1 MTKMTGIDALMAVL
15 DSYDVEY
22 VFGNPG
28 STEVVFMDALYEHPR
43 IKYMLALHETVAMGM
58 AGGYSWASGK
68 TGFVNVHTAPGV
80 ANAISALYN
89 ANVADFN
96 IVLTAGQQDTRLI
109 QREPGLTGDLV
120 SMTKPFTKWSAEVQH
135 PQDIPLMMHRAFK
148 MSGQTPQGPTFLSL
162 PQDVLSREAD
172 IEVGRPSWIP
182 SGLRPDPE
190 AIDRAAT
197 LLAGAKSPVLFLGFR
212 VSRCGALG
220 EAVELAELIGARVTE
235 NRIRAETA
243 FPTDH
248 PLFEGGMWTDVP
260 NAPDV
265 LKDADVVMAIG
276 ANFISQLFYTSDQ
289 IVNPASKVIHLDTD
303 PWEIGKNQPTDIGI
317 LADIKAALRELL
329 TAVSGKMTGDDRA
342 GAQERVSHISDANQ
356 RRREVIWEQAQS
368 GGNAEPM
375 SASRLMLGLKEAIP
389 PDTVIVDGG
398 ITSSMALRDLLDFGD
413 AESYLAVR
421 DNDGSLGDAL
431 PMAMGVK
438 LALPDRPVVGVVGD
452 GNAMYSIQG
461 LWTAAHHQ
469 IPVVWV
475 ICNNATYRI
484 LKLNS
489 MRVLGP
495 EAREKLHSV
504 DLGGPALNFA
514 KIAESLGIDGVQV
527 TRGDEVRP
535 AIERALALGKP
546 ALVDAVIDGSF

>member
-162 PQDVLSREAD
+162 PARRVKPGRQHRGRATIVDT
-172 IEVGRPSWIP
+172 VGPK
-182 SGLRPDPE
+182 RPDPE
-190 AIDRAAT
+190 AIDRAAA
-197 LLAGAKSPVLFLGFR
+197 LLAGARSPVLFLGFR

-276 ANFISQLFYTSDQ
+276 ANFISQLFYTSDH

-329 TAVSGKMTGDDRA
+329 TAVSEKMTSDDKA
-342 GAQERVSHISDANQ
+342 GARERVSQHL
-356 RRREVIWEQAQS
+356 RRQPAEGERSS
-368 GGNAEPM
+368 GNRPKAAVTPNRCPPR
-375 SASRLMLGLKEAIP
+375 ASCW
-389 PDTVIVDGG
+389 D
-398 ITSSMALRDLLDFGD
+398 
-413 AESYLAVR
+413 
-421 DNDGSLGDAL
+421 
-431 PMAMGVK
+431 
-438 LALPDRPVVGVVGD
+438 
-452 GNAMYSIQG
+452 
-461 LWTAAHHQ
+461 
-469 IPVVWV
+469 
-475 ICNNATYRI
+475 
-484 LKLNS
+484 
-489 MRVLGP
+489 
-495 EAREKLHSV
+495 
-504 DLGGPALNFA
+504 
-514 KIAESLGIDGVQV
+514 
-527 TRGDEVRP
+527 
-535 AIERALALGKP
+535 
-546 ALVDAVIDGSF
+546 

>member
-1 MTKMTGIDALMAVL
+1 MPRMTGIDALMAVL
-15 DSYDVEY
+15 DAHEVEY

-28 STEVVFMDALYEHPR
+28 TTEVVFMDALYEHPR

-58 AGGYSWASGK
+58 AGGYSWASRK

-96 IVLTAGQQDTRLI
+96 MVVTAGQQDTRLI
-109 QREPGLTGDLV
+109 QREPGLSGDLV
-120 SMTKPFTKWSAEVQH
+120 GMTKAFTKWSAEIQH
-135 PQDIPLMMHRAFK
+135 PQDVPLMMHRAFK
-148 MSGQTPQGPTFLSL
+148 MSNQQPQGPTFLSL

-172 IEVGRPSWIP
+172 IKVGRPTWVAP
-182 SGLRPDPE
+182 GLRPDPA
-190 AIDRAAT
+190 AIDQAAT
-197 LLAGAKSPVLFLGFR
+197 LLANAKSPVLFLGFR

-220 EAVELAELIGARVTE
+220 EAVELAELVGARVTE
-235 NRIRAETA
+235 NRIRAENA
-243 FPTDH
+243 FPSDH

-260 NAPDV
+260 KAHEV
-265 LKDADVVMAIG
+265 LKDADVVMSIG
-276 ANFISQLFYTSDQ
+276 ANFVSQLFYTADE

-317 LADIKAALRELL
+317 LADIKAALVELNV
-329 TAVSGKMTGDDRA
+329 AVAEKMTGDQKA
-342 GAQERVSHISDANQ
+342 GARERAALIADANQ
-356 RRREVIWEQAQS
+356 RRREVIWERAHGS
-368 GGNAEPM
+368 RDSDPM
-375 SASRLMLGLKEAIP
+375 SDYRLMMELKDAIP
-389 PDTVIVDGG
+389 RDTVIVDGG
-398 ITSSMALRDLLDFGD
+398 ITASMALRDLIDFGD

-438 LALPDRPVVGVVGD
+438 LAWPDRPVVGVVGD

-484 LKLNS
+484 LKLNT

-495 EAREKLHSV
+495 EARAKLHSV

-514 KIAESLGIDGVQV
+514 KIAQSLGIDGVQV
-527 TRGDEVRP
+527 TKGDEVRP
-535 AIERALALGKP
+535 AIERALAAGKP
-546 ALVDAVIDGSF
+546 AVVDAVIDGSF

>member
-1 MTKMTGIDALMAVL
+1 MAKMTGVDALMAVL

-28 STEVVFMDALYEHPR
+28 STEVVFMDALYQHPR

-148 MSGQTPQGPTFLSL
+148 MSGQIPQGPTFLSL

-220 EAVELAELIGARVTE
+220 ESVELAELIGARVTE

-329 TAVSGKMTGDDRA
+329 TAVSEKMTGDDKA
-342 GAQERVSHISDANQ
+342 GARERVSHISDANR
-356 RRREVIWEQAQS
+356 RRREVIWERAQS

-375 SASRLMLGLKEAIP
+375 PASRLMLGLKEAIP

-398 ITSSMALRDLLDFGD
+398 ITSSMALRDLRDFGD

-535 AIERALALGKP
+535 AIERALAIGKP

>member
-1 MTKMTGIDALMAVL
+1 MAKMTGIDALMQVL

-28 STEVVFMDALYEHPR
+28 STEVVFMDALYQHPR

-120 SMTKPFTKWSAEVQH
+120 GMTKPFTKWSAEVQH

-172 IEVGRPSWIP
+172 IEVGHPSWIP

-190 AIDRAAT
+190 AIERAAT

-243 FPTDH
+243 FPSDH

-329 TAVSGKMTGDDRA
+329 TAVSEKMTGDDRA
-342 GAQERVSHISDANQ
+342 GARERVSSISDANR
-356 RRREVIWEQAQS
+356 RRREVIWERAQS
-368 GGNAEPM
+368 GGNAQPM
-375 SASRLMLGLKEAIP
+375 RDSSLMLGLKEAIP

-504 DLGGPALNFA
+504 DLGGPPLNFA

>member
-120 SMTKPFTKWSAEVQH
+120 GMTKPFTKWSAEVQH

-329 TAVSGKMTGDDRA
+329 TAVSEKMTGDDKA
-342 GAQERVSHISDANQ
+342 GARERVSSISDANR

-389 PDTVIVDGG
+389 SDTVIVDGG

-514 KIAESLGIDGVQV
+514 KVAESLGVDGVQV

>member
-1 MTKMTGIDALMAVL
+1 MAKMTGVDALMAVL

-28 STEVVFMDALYEHPR
+28 STEVVFMDALYQHPR

-197 LLAGAKSPVLFLGFR
+197 MLAGAKSPVLFLGFR

-243 FPTDH
+243 FPSDH

-329 TAVSGKMTGDDRA
+329 TAVSEKMTGDDRA
-342 GAQERVSHISDANQ
+342 GARERVSRISDANH

-375 SASRLMLGLKEAIP
+375 PASRLMLGLKEAIP

-514 KIAESLGIDGVQV
+514 RIAESLGIDGVQV

>member
-1 MTKMTGIDALMAVL
+1 MAKMTGVDALMAVL

-28 STEVVFMDALYEHPR
+28 STEVVFMDALYQHPR

-197 LLAGAKSPVLFLGFR
+197 MLAGAKSPVLFLGFR

-329 TAVSGKMTGDDRA
+329 TAVSEKMTGDDKA
-342 GAQERVSHISDANQ
+342 GARERVSRISDAN
-356 RRREVIWEQAQS
+356 RRGREVIWERAQS
-368 GGNAEPM
+368 GGNTEPM

-504 DLGGPALNFA
+504 DLGGPPLNFA
-514 KIAESLGIDGVQV
+514 RIAESLGIDGVQV

>member
-1 MTKMTGIDALMAVL
+1 MAKMTGIDALMAVL

-28 STEVVFMDALYEHPR
+28 STEVVFMDALYQHPR

-120 SMTKPFTKWSAEVQH
+120 GMTKPFTKWSAEVQH

-197 LLAGAKSPVLFLGFR
+197 MLAGAKSPVLFLGFR

-220 EAVELAELIGARVTE
+220 EAVALAELIGARVTE

-329 TAVSGKMTGDDRA
+329 TAVSDKMTGDDRA
-342 GAQERVSHISDANQ
+342 GARERVSRISDANR
-356 RRREVIWEQAQS
+356 RRREVIWERAQS

>member
-1 MTKMTGIDALMAVL
+1 MAKMTGVDALMAVL

-28 STEVVFMDALYEHPR
+28 STEVVFMDALYQHPR

-243 FPTDH
+243 FPSDH

-329 TAVSGKMTGDDRA
+329 AAVSEKMTGDDRA
-342 GAQERVSHISDANQ
+342 GARERVSRISDANR
-356 RRREVIWEQAQS
+356 RRREVIWERAQS

>member
-1 MTKMTGIDALMAVL
+1 
-15 DSYDVEY
+15 
-22 VFGNPG
+22 
-28 STEVVFMDALYEHPR
+28 
-43 IKYMLALHETVAMGM
+43 
-58 AGGYSWASGK
+58 
-68 TGFVNVHTAPGV
+68 
-80 ANAISALYN
+80 
-89 ANVADFN
+89 
-96 IVLTAGQQDTRLI
+96 
-109 QREPGLTGDLV
+109 
-120 SMTKPFTKWSAEVQH
+120 
-135 PQDIPLMMHRAFK
+135 
-148 MSGQTPQGPTFLSL
+148 
-162 PQDVLSREAD
+162 
-172 IEVGRPSWIP
+172 
-182 SGLRPDPE
+182 
-190 AIDRAAT
+190 
-197 LLAGAKSPVLFLGFR
+197 
-212 VSRCGALG
+212 
-220 EAVELAELIGARVTE
+220 
-235 NRIRAETA
+235 
-243 FPTDH
+243 
-248 PLFEGGMWTDVP
+248 
-260 NAPDV
+260 
-265 LKDADVVMAIG
+265 
-276 ANFISQLFYTSDQ
+276 
-289 IVNPASKVIHLDTD
+289 
-303 PWEIGKNQPTDIGI
+303 
-317 LADIKAALRELL
+317 
-329 TAVSGKMTGDDRA
+329 
-342 GAQERVSHISDANQ
+342 
-356 RRREVIWEQAQS
+356 
-368 GGNAEPM
+368 M

-389 PDTVIVDGG
+389 SDTVIVDGG

>member
-329 TAVSGKMTGDDRA
+329 TAVSEKMTGDDKA
-342 GAQERVSHISDANQ
+342 GARERVSSISDANR

-421 DNDGSLGDAL
+421 DNDGSLGDACRWL
-431 PMAMGVK
+431 WASSSPCLIGRWWGWWGTGT
-438 LALPDRPVVGVVGD
+438 PCTRYRGCGRRPITR
-452 GNAMYSIQG
+452 YPWFG
-461 LWTAAHHQ
+461 LSATTPRTA
-469 IPVVWV
+469 
-475 ICNNATYRI
+475 
-484 LKLNS
+484 S
-489 MRVLGP
+489 
-495 EAREKLHSV
+495 
-504 DLGGPALNFA
+504 
-514 KIAESLGIDGVQV
+514 
-527 TRGDEVRP
+527 
-535 AIERALALGKP
+535 
-546 ALVDAVIDGSF
+546 

>member
-1 MTKMTGIDALMAVL
+1 MAKMTGVDALMAVL

-28 STEVVFMDALYEHPR
+28 STEVVFMDALYQHPR

-120 SMTKPFTKWSAEVQH
+120 GMTKPFTKWSAEVQH

-162 PQDVLSREAD
+162 PQNVLSRDAD

-190 AIDRAAT
+190 AIDRAAA

-289 IVNPASKVIHLDTD
+289 IVNPTSKVIHLDTD

-342 GAQERVSHISDANQ
+342 GARERVSHISDANR
-356 RRREVIWEQAQS
+356 RRREVIWERAQS

-495 EAREKLHSV
+495 EARDKLHSV

-514 KIAESLGIDGVQV
+514 RIAESMGIDGVQV

>member
-1 MTKMTGIDALMAVL
+1 MAKMTGVDALMAVL

-28 STEVVFMDALYEHPR
+28 STEVVFMDALYQHPR

-235 NRIRAETA
+235 TASGPRPHFPPTIPYSRAA
-243 FPTDH
+243 CGPTC
-248 PLFEGGMWTDVP
+248 
-260 NAPDV
+260 
-265 LKDADVVMAIG
+265 
-276 ANFISQLFYTSDQ
+276 
-289 IVNPASKVIHLDTD
+289 
-303 PWEIGKNQPTDIGI
+303 
-317 LADIKAALRELL
+317 
-329 TAVSGKMTGDDRA
+329 
-342 GAQERVSHISDANQ
+342 
-356 RRREVIWEQAQS
+356 
-368 GGNAEPM
+368 PM
-375 SASRLMLGLKEAIP
+375 PRK
-389 PDTVIVDGG
+389 
-398 ITSSMALRDLLDFGD
+398 
-413 AESYLAVR
+413 
-421 DNDGSLGDAL
+421 
-431 PMAMGVK
+431 
-438 LALPDRPVVGVVGD
+438 
-452 GNAMYSIQG
+452 
-461 LWTAAHHQ
+461 
-469 IPVVWV
+469 
-475 ICNNATYRI
+475 
-484 LKLNS
+484 
-489 MRVLGP
+489 
-495 EAREKLHSV
+495 
-504 DLGGPALNFA
+504 
-514 KIAESLGIDGVQV
+514 
-527 TRGDEVRP
+527 
-535 AIERALALGKP
+535 
-546 ALVDAVIDGSF
+546 

>member
-1 MTKMTGIDALMAVL
+1 MAKMTGVDALMAVL

-68 TGFVNVHTAPGV
+68 TGFVNVHTAPGI

-120 SMTKPFTKWSAEVQH
+120 GMTKPFTKWSAEVQH

-317 LADIKAALRELL
+317 LADIKTALRELL
-329 TAVSGKMTGDDRA
+329 AAVSGKMTENDRA
-342 GAQERVSHISDANQ
+342 GARERVSSISDANR
-356 RRREVIWEQAQS
+356 RRREVIWERAQS

-375 SASRLMLGLKEAIP
+375 SSSRLMLGLKEAIP

>member
-1 MTKMTGIDALMAVL
+1 MAKMTGVDALMAVL

-28 STEVVFMDALYEHPR
+28 STEVVFMDALYQHPR

-197 LLAGAKSPVLFLGFR
+197 MLAEAKNPVLFLGFR

-243 FPTDH
+243 FPSDH

-329 TAVSGKMTGDDRA
+329 TAVSEKMTGDDKA
-342 GAQERVSHISDANQ
+342 GARERVSRISDANR
-356 RRREVIWEQAQS
+356 RRREVIWERAQS

-375 SASRLMLGLKEAIP
+375 PASRLMLGLKEAIP

-514 KIAESLGIDGVQV
+514 RIAESLGIDGVQV

>member
-1 MTKMTGIDALMAVL
+1 MAKMTGVDALMAVL

-28 STEVVFMDALYEHPR
+28 STEVVFMDVLYQHPR

-120 SMTKPFTKWSAEVQH
+120 GMTKPFTKWSAEVQH
-135 PQDIPLMMHRAFK
+135 PQDVPLMMHRAFK

-182 SGLRPDPE
+182 SGLRPDPK

-243 FPTDH
+243 FPSDH

-329 TAVSGKMTGDDRA
+329 TAVSEKMTGDDRA
-342 GAQERVSHISDANQ
+342 GARERVSSISDANR
-356 RRREVIWEQAQS
+356 RRREVIWERAQS
-368 GGNAEPM
+368 GGNAQPM
-375 SASRLMLGLKEAIP
+375 SSSSLMLGLKEAIP

-398 ITSSMALRDLLDFGD
+398 ITSSMVLRDLLDFGD

-504 DLGGPALNFA
+504 DLGGPVLNFA

>member
-1 MTKMTGIDALMAVL
+1 MAKMTGIDALMAVL

-28 STEVVFMDALYEHPR
+28 STEVVFMDALYQHPR

-148 MSGQTPQGPTFLSL
+148 MSGQIPQGPTFLSL

-220 EAVELAELIGARVTE
+220 ESVELAELIGARVTE

-329 TAVSGKMTGDDRA
+329 TAVSEKMTGDDKA
-342 GAQERVSHISDANQ
+342 GARERVSHISDANR
-356 RRREVIWEQAQS
+356 RRREVIWERAQS

-375 SASRLMLGLKEAIP
+375 PASRLMLGLKEAIP

-535 AIERALALGKP
+535 AIERALTIGKP

>member
-1 MTKMTGIDALMAVL
+1 MAKMTGVDALMAVL

-28 STEVVFMDALYEHPR
+28 STEVVFMDALYQHPR

-120 SMTKPFTKWSAEVQH
+120 GMTKPFTKWSAEVQH

-190 AIDRAAT
+190 AIDRAAA

-289 IVNPASKVIHLDTD
+289 IVNPASTVIHLDTD
-303 PWEIGKNQPTDIGI
+303 PWEIGKNQPTDVGI

-329 TAVSGKMTGDDRA
+329 TAVSGKMTENDRV
-342 GAQERVSHISDANQ
+342 GARERVSIISDANR

-368 GGNAEPM
+368 GGNTEPM
-375 SASRLMLGLKEAIP
+375 RDSSLMLGLKEAIP
-389 PDTVIVDGG
+389 PDTVIVDEG

-438 LALPDRPVVGVVGD
+438 LALPNRPVVGVVGD

-504 DLGGPALNFA
+504 DLGGPPLNFA
-514 KIAESLGIDGVQV
+514 RIAESLGIDGVQV

-546 ALVDAVIDGSF
+546 ALVDAVIDGSC

>member
-1 MTKMTGIDALMAVL
+1 MARMTGIDALMAVL
-15 DSYDVEY
+15 DSYEVEY

-43 IKYMLALHETVAMGM
+43 IKYMLALHETVALGM

-96 IVLTAGQQDTRLI
+96 IVLAAGQQDTRLI

-135 PQDIPLMMHRAFK
+135 PEDVPLMMHRAFK

-172 IEVGRPSWIP
+172 IEVGGPSWIP

-197 LLAGAKSPVLFLGFR
+197 LLAGAKSPVMFLGFR

-329 TAVSGKMTGDDRA
+329 TAVSEKMTEDDRA
-342 GAQERVSHISDANQ
+342 GARERVSRISDANQ
-356 RRREVIWEQAQS
+356 RRREVIWEGAQS

-375 SASRLMLGLKEAIP
+375 PASRLMLGLKEAIP

>member
-120 SMTKPFTKWSAEVQH
+120 GMTKPFTKWSAEVQH

-243 FPTDH
+243 FPSDH

-356 RRREVIWEQAQS
+356 RRREVIWERAQS

-514 KIAESLGIDGVQV
+514 KIAESLGVDGVQV

>member
-1 MTKMTGIDALMAVL
+1 MAKMTGIDALMAVL

-28 STEVVFMDALYEHPR
+28 STEVVFMDALFEHPR

-220 EAVELAELIGARVTE
+220 EAVKLAELIGARVTE

-248 PLFEGGMWTDVP
+248 LLFEGGMWTDVP
-260 NAPDV
+260 NAAEV
-265 LKDADVVMAIG
+265 MKDADVVMAIG

-317 LADIKAALRELL
+317 LADIKAALGELL
-329 TAVSGKMTGDDRA
+329 AAVSEKMTGDERA
-342 GAQERVSHISDANQ
+342 GARERVSSISDANR

-514 KIAESLGIDGVQV
+514 RIAESLGIDGVQV
-527 TRGDEVRP
+527 TRGDEVQP

>member
-1 MTKMTGIDALMAVL
+1 MAKMTGVDALMAVL

-28 STEVVFMDALYEHPR
+28 STEVVFMDALYQHPR

-148 MSGQTPQGPTFLSL
+148 MSRQTPQGPTFLSL

-190 AIDRAAT
+190 AIDRAAA

-243 FPTDH
+243 FPSDH

-329 TAVSGKMTGDDRA
+329 AAVSERMMGDDKA
-342 GAQERVSHISDANQ
+342 GAQERVSSISDANR
-356 RRREVIWEQAQS
+356 RRREVIWERAQS
-368 GGNAEPM
+368 GGNSQPM
-375 SASRLMLGLKEAIP
+375 RDSSLMLGLKEAIP

-504 DLGGPALNFA
+504 DLGRPPLNFA

>member
-1 MTKMTGIDALMAVL
+1 
-15 DSYDVEY
+15 
-22 VFGNPG
+22 
-28 STEVVFMDALYEHPR
+28 MDALYEHPR

-96 IVLTAGQQDTRLI
+96 MVVTAGQQDTRLI
-109 QREPGLTGDLV
+109 QREPGLSGDLV
-120 SMTKPFTKWSAEVQH
+120 SMTRPFTKWSAEIQH
-135 PQDIPLMMHRAFK
+135 PQDVPLMMHRAFK
-148 MSGQTPQGPTFLSL
+148 MSSQQPQGPTFLSL

-172 IEVGRPSWIP
+172 IEVGRPTWVA
-182 SGLRPDPE
+182 SGLRPDPA
-190 AIDRAAT
+190 AIDQAAT
-197 LLAGAKSPVLFLGFR
+197 LLAGAKSPALFLGFR

-220 EAVELAELIGARVTE
+220 EAVELAELVGARVTE
-235 NRIRAETA
+235 NRIRAENA
-243 FPTDH
+243 FPSDH

-260 NAPDV
+260 KAHEV
-265 LKDADVVMAIG
+265 LKDADVVMSIG
-276 ANFISQLFYTSDQ
+276 ANFVSQLFYTPEE
-289 IVNPASKVIHLDTD
+289 IINPSSKVIHLDTD

-317 LADIKAALRELL
+317 LADIKAALSELNR
-329 TAVSGKMTGDDRA
+329 AVEEKMTGDDKAAAR
-342 GAQERVSHISDANQ
+342 ERSARIADSNR
-356 RRREVIWEQAQS
+356 RRREVIWERAHGRRDS
-368 GGNAEPM
+368 EPM
-375 SASRLMLGLKEAIP
+375 PDSRLMMELKEAIP
-389 PDTVIVDGG
+389 RDTVIVDGG
-398 ITSSMALRDLLDFGD
+398 ITASMALRDLIDFGD

-421 DNDGSLGDAL
+421 DNDGSLGDVL

-438 LALPDRPVVGVVGD
+438 LAWPDRPVVGVVGD

-484 LKLNS
+484 LKLNT

-527 TRGDEVRP
+527 TKGDEVRP
-535 AIERALALGKP
+535 AIERALASGRP

>member
-265 LKDADVVMAIG
+265 LRDADVVMAIG

-342 GAQERVSHISDANQ
+342 GARERVSSISDANR

-389 PDTVIVDGG
+389 SDTVIVDGG

-514 KIAESLGIDGVQV
+514 KVAESLGVDGVQV

>member
-1 MTKMTGIDALMAVL
+1 MAKMTGVDALIAVL

-28 STEVVFMDALYEHPR
+28 STEVVFMDALYQHPR

-80 ANAISALYN
+80 ANAVSALYN

-120 SMTKPFTKWSAEVQH
+120 GMTKPFTKWSAEVQH

-172 IEVGRPSWIP
+172 IEVERPSWIP

-190 AIDRAAT
+190 AIDRAAA

-243 FPTDH
+243 FPSDH

-276 ANFISQLFYTSDQ
+276 ANFISQLFYTSDH

-329 TAVSGKMTGDDRA
+329 AAVSEKMTGDDKA
-342 GAQERVSHISDANQ
+342 GARERVSSISDANR
-356 RRREVIWEQAQS
+356 RRREVIWERAQS
-368 GGNAEPM
+368 GGNSQPM
-375 SASRLMLGLKEAIP
+375 RDSSLMLGLKEAIP

-452 GNAMYSIQG
+452 GNAIYSIQG

>member
-1 MTKMTGIDALMAVL
+1 MAKMTGVDALMAVL

-28 STEVVFMDALYEHPR
+28 STEVVFMDALYQHPR

-96 IVLTAGQQDTRLI
+96 ILLTAGQQDTRLI

-148 MSGQTPQGPTFLSL
+148 MSAQTPQGPTFLSL

-190 AIDRAAT
+190 AIDRAAA

-317 LADIKAALRELL
+317 LADIKAALRKLL
-329 TAVSGKMTGDDRA
+329 AAVSQKMTGDDKA
-342 GAQERVSHISDANQ
+342 GARERVSSISDANR
-356 RRREVIWEQAQS
+356 RRREVIWERAQIDD
-368 GGNAEPM
+368 NAEPM
-375 SASRLMLGLKEAIP
+375 PASRLMLGLKEAIP

-514 KIAESLGIDGVQV
+514 RIAESLGIDGVQV

>member
-1 MTKMTGIDALMAVL
+1 MAKMTGVDALMAVL

-28 STEVVFMDALYEHPR
+28 STEVVFMDALYQHPR

-120 SMTKPFTKWSAEVQH
+120 GMTKPFTKWSAEVHH
-135 PQDIPLMMHRAFK
+135 PQDVPLLMHRAFK

-243 FPTDH
+243 FPSDH

-329 TAVSGKMTGDDRA
+329 TAVSEKMTGDDRP
-342 GAQERVSHISDANQ
+342 GARERVSSISDANR
-356 RRREVIWEQAQS
+356 RRREVIWERAQS
-368 GGNAEPM
+368 VGNSQPM
-375 SASRLMLGLKEAIP
+375 RDSSLMLGLKEAIP

>member
-329 TAVSGKMTGDDRA
+329 TAVSEKMTGDDKA
-342 GAQERVSHISDANQ
+342 GARERVSHISDANR

-514 KIAESLGIDGVQV
+514 KIAESLGVDGVQV

>member
-1 MTKMTGIDALMAVL
+1 
-15 DSYDVEY
+15 
-22 VFGNPG
+22 
-28 STEVVFMDALYEHPR
+28 
-43 IKYMLALHETVAMGM
+43 M

-260 NAPDV
+260 NALDV
-265 LKDADVVMAIG
+265 MKDADVVMAIG

-329 TAVSGKMTGDDRA
+329 IVVSAKMTGDDRA
-342 GAQERVSHISDANQ
+342 GARERVSSISDANH

-368 GGNAEPM
+368 SGNAEPM
-375 SASRLMLGLKEAIP
+375 RDSSLMLGLKEAIP

-398 ITSSMALRDLLDFGD
+398 ITSSMALRDLLDFGMR
-413 AESYLAVR
+413 SRTSRFGTTTAVSGTHCR
-421 DNDGSLGDAL
+421 WRWASSSHCPTGRLWGWWGTGT
-431 PMAMGVK
+431 PCTRYRGCGR
-438 LALPDRPVVGVVGD
+438 RP
-452 GNAMYSIQG
+452 I
-461 LWTAAHHQ
+461 TR
-469 IPVVWV
+469 
-475 ICNNATYRI
+475 YRW
-484 LKLNS
+484 S
-489 MRVLGP
+489 G
-495 EAREKLHSV
+495 
-504 DLGGPALNFA
+504 
-514 KIAESLGIDGVQV
+514 
-527 TRGDEVRP
+527 
-535 AIERALALGKP
+535 
-546 ALVDAVIDGSF
+546 

>member
-1 MTKMTGIDALMAVL
+1 M
-15 DSYDVEY
+15 
-22 VFGNPG
+22 
-28 STEVVFMDALYEHPR
+28 
-43 IKYMLALHETVAMGM
+43 
-58 AGGYSWASGK
+58 
-68 TGFVNVHTAPGV
+68 
-80 ANAISALYN
+80 
-89 ANVADFN
+89 
-96 IVLTAGQQDTRLI
+96 
-109 QREPGLTGDLV
+109 
-120 SMTKPFTKWSAEVQH
+120 
-135 PQDIPLMMHRAFK
+135 
-148 MSGQTPQGPTFLSL
+148 
-162 PQDVLSREAD
+162 LSREAD

-342 GAQERVSHISDANQ
+342 GARERVSHISDANR

-514 KIAESLGIDGVQV
+514 KIAESLGVDGVQV

>member
-1 MTKMTGIDALMAVL
+1 MAKMTGVDALMAVL

-28 STEVVFMDALYEHPR
+28 STEVVFMDALYQHPR

-329 TAVSGKMTGDDRA
+329 TAVSEKMTGDDRA
-342 GAQERVSHISDANQ
+342 GARERVSSISDANQ

-375 SASRLMLGLKEAIP
+375 PASRLMLGLKEAIP

>member
-1 MTKMTGIDALMAVL
+1 MAKMTGIDALMAVL

-356 RRREVIWEQAQS
+356 RRREVIWERAQS

-535 AIERALALGKP
+535 AIERALASGKP

>member
-1 MTKMTGIDALMAVL
+1 MAKMTGVDALMAVL

-120 SMTKPFTKWSAEVQH
+120 GMTKPFTKWSAEVQH
-135 PQDIPLMMHRAFK
+135 PQDVPLMMHRAFK

-317 LADIKAALRELL
+317 LADIKTALRELL
-329 TAVSGKMTGDDRA
+329 AAVSGKMTENDRA
-342 GAQERVSHISDANQ
+342 GARERVSSISDANQ

-375 SASRLMLGLKEAIP
+375 PASRLMLGLKEAIP

>member
-342 GAQERVSHISDANQ
+342 GARERVSSISDANR

-389 PDTVIVDGG
+389 SDTVIVDGG

-514 KIAESLGIDGVQV
+514 KIAESLGVDGVQV